1 MPERLK
7 LADMRERAKYYG
19 MYIHKRFGG
28 YFVLSHSPD
37 NYTSDTFSGSLRD
50 ISHFMEGLN
59 HRPAH
64 DAREDCV
71 VAVAYSASKY
81 TTAVSDALFYATH
94 GTANNYQHRSID
106 SEEAYNAMYKVDSN
120 MRRLFDELKEAP
132 QISGADRVALLTQ
145 VAQITAEAMERI
157 VTLMEVNE

>member
-7 LADMRERAKYYG
+7 LADMRERAKAYG
-19 MYIHKRFGG
+19 MFIHKRFGG
-28 YFVLSHSPD
+28 YFVLSHFED
-37 NYTSDTFSGSLRD
+37 DYTSDCFSGSLRD
-50 ISHFMEGLN
+50 ISHFMSGLN

-64 DAREDCV
+64 EAREHCV

-94 GTANNYQHRSID
+94 GTADNYQHRSID
-106 SEEAYNAMYKVDSN
+106 SEEVYNAMYKADSK
-120 MRRLFDELKEAP
+120 MRRLFDALKEAP
-132 QISGADRVALLTQ
+132 KISGADRVALLTQ

-157 VTLMEVNE
+157 VQIMEVNE